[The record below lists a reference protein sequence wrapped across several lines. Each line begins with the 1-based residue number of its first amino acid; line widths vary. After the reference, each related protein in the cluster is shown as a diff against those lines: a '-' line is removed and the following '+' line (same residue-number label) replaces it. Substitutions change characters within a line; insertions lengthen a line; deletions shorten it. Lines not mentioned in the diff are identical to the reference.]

1 MLRFTFNLLLIFF
14 TLGIA
19 SAAGLAWYVIPQLP
33 EIETLKDV
41 RMQVP
46 LRVYSEDHSLIA
58 EFGEQRRIPVSLDQV
73 PDTMIKA
80 ILAAEDN
87 RFYQHPGVDW
97 QGIIRAALQ
106 LIKTGEKTQGGSTI
120 TMQVARNFFLTREK
134 TYLRKLNEIFL
145 AFKIEKK
152 LSKDDILSLYLN
164 KIYLGQRAY
173 GVAAAAQVYYGLPLD
188 ELTLPQYAMLAGLPK
203 APSTTNPVTNP
214 TRALERRNYVLQRM
228 LNESY
233 INIEEYQAAVNTPVT
248 AKLHSPAIE
257 LEAPYVAEMV
267 RQDLIEK
274 YGDDTYTSGLRVV
287 TTIKDRNQTAANDA
301 LRKGLLDYDERH
313 GYRGPEHHY
322 DLSSDMNEET
332 WKSLL
337 QSFPTLGNLYP
348 ALIVSVKEQSA
359 TAYLVNTGLIN
370 IEWPGLS
377 WARRYI
383 SENYRGA
390 VPKNAAEVVQA
401 GDIVRLSKNAGGA
414 WKLAQIPDVE
424 GGLVSMR
431 PSDGATL
438 ALVGGFDFLRSKFNR
453 ITQAN
458 RQPGSGFKPFIYSAA
473 LEAGYTAASLI
484 NDAPVVFEDPG
495 IEDVWRPENY
505 SRQTYGPTRLR
516 EALTH
521 SRNLVSIRLLHSIG
535 IPFAMDHIA
544 RFGFDIERLPKNLSL
559 SLGSG
564 AVTPWELSRA
574 FCVFANGGY
583 LIDPYFIKRIYTEAG
598 ETLFEANPAVAC
610 PQCEPA
616 AVGGRLADNT
626 GNMSS
631 PEPGQI
637 HYAKQVVDPEN
648 VWIMNSIL
656 RDVVLHGTARRALE
670 LNRKDLSGKTGTTN
684 DQRDAWFSGFNSQV
698 VAVSWVGFD
707 KFLPLGSA
715 ETGSRAALPV
725 WIDYMRTALESMPE
739 SILDRPPGL
748 VFARIDPQ
756 TGKLAPPESTNAIF
770 EVFSSKYTPKEI
782 TDSVSGTGRH
792 DGETS
797 GIQDIF

>member
-33 EIETLKDV
+33 EIETLRDV
-41 RMQVP
+41 RLQVP

-58 EFGEQRRIPVSLDQV
+58 EFGEQRRIPVSLNEV
-73 PDTMIKA
+73 PDTMINA
-80 ILAAEDN
+80 ILAAEDD

-97 QGIIRAALQ
+97 QGILRAALQ

-145 AFKIEKK
+145 AFKIEKD
-152 LSKDDILSLYLN
+152 LSKNDILSLYLN

-173 GVAAAAQVYYGLPLD
+173 GVAAAAQVYYGLPLR
-188 ELTLPQYAMLAGLPK
+188 ELTLPQFAMLAGLPK
-203 APSTTNPVTNP
+203 APSTTNPITNP
-214 TRALERRNYVLQRM
+214 VRAQERRNYVLQRM
-228 LNESY
+228 LSEGY
-233 INIEEYQAAVNTPVT
+233 IDNEEYQTAVNAPVT
-248 AKLHSPAIE
+248 ARLHNPAVE

-267 RQDLIEK
+267 RQQLIEK
-274 YGDDTYTSGLRVV
+274 YGDDTYTTGLRVI
-287 TTIKDRNQTAANDA
+287 TTIKGRNQATANEA
-301 LRKGLLDYDERH
+301 LRKGLQDYDERH

-322 DLSSDMNEET
+322 ELDSNMDENN
-332 WKSLL
+332 WKELL
-337 QSFPTLGNLYP
+337 QSFPVLGNLYP

-359 TAYLVNTGLIN
+359 TAFSLNNGLIN
-370 IEWPGLS
+370 VEWPGLA

-390 VPKNAAEVVQA
+390 APKNAAEIVQA
-401 GDIVRLSKNAGGA
+401 GDIVRLSLNSEGT
-414 WKLAQIPDVE
+414 WRLAQIPDVE

-516 EALTH
+516 AALTH
-521 SRNLVSIRLLHSIG
+521 SRNLVSIRLLHAIG
-535 IPFAMDHIA
+535 IPFAMDHIT
-544 RFGFDIERLPKNLSL
+544 RFGFDLERLPKNLSL

-574 FCVFANGGY
+574 FSVFANGGY
-583 LIDPYFIKRIYTEAG
+583 LIEPYFIKQIYTESG
-598 ETLFEANPAVAC
+598 EILFEANPAIAC
-610 PQCEPA
+610 PKCDPA
-616 AVGGRLADNT
+616 ASGFQLTDNSVELPPLDQ
-626 GNMSS
+626 NQ
-631 PEPGQI
+631 PR
-637 HYAKQVVDPEN
+637 YAKQVVDPEN
-648 VWIMNSIL
+648 IWIMNSIM

-670 LNRKDLSGKTGTTN
+670 LNRKDLAGKTGTTN
-684 DQRDAWFSGFNSQV
+684 DQRDTWFSGFNSQV
-698 VAVSWVGFD
+698 VAIAWVGFD

-715 ETGSRAALPV
+715 ETGSRAALPIWV
-725 WIDYMRTALESMPE
+725 DYMRTALEGMPE

-748 VFARIDPQ
+748 VFARIDPK
-756 TGKLAPPESTNAIF
+756 TGKLAPPDSTDAIF
-770 EVFSSKYTPKEI
+770 EVFSSKYTPKEV
-782 TDSVSGTGRH
+782 TDSVTGTVRQE
-792 DGETS
+792 GETS
-797 GIQDIF
+797 NIQDIF

>member
-19 SAAGLAWYVIPQLP
+19 SAAGLAWFVIPQLP

-41 RMQVP
+41 RLQVP
-46 LRVYSEDHSLIA
+46 LRVYSEEHSLIA
-58 EFGEQRRIPVSLDQV
+58 EFGEQRRIPVSLNEV

-80 ILAAEDN
+80 ILAAEDD

-97 QGIIRAALQ
+97 QGILRAAIQ

-145 AFKIEKK
+145 AFKIEKE
-152 LSKDDILSLYLN
+152 LSKDDILALYLN

-173 GVAAAAQVYYGLPLD
+173 GVAAAAQVYYGLPLS
-188 ELTLPQYAMLAGLPK
+188 ELTLPQFAMLAGLPK
-203 APSTTNPVTNP
+203 APSTTNPVSNP
-214 TRALERRNYVLQRM
+214 ARAQERRNYVLQRM
-228 LNESY
+228 LNEGY
-233 INIEEYQAAVNTPVT
+233 INSEEYQTAVNAPVT
-248 AKLHSPAIE
+248 ARLYSPAVE

-274 YGDDTYTSGLRVV
+274 YGEDTYTSGLRVV
-287 TTIKDRNQTAANDA
+287 TTIKDSNQAAANEA
-301 LRKGLLDYDERH
+301 VGKGLLDYDERH

-322 DLSSDMNEET
+322 ELDSNMDEDT
-332 WKSLL
+332 WKNLL
-337 QSFPTLGNLYP
+337 QSFPDLGNLYP
-348 ALIVSVKEQSA
+348 ALIISVKEQNT
-359 TAYLVNTGLIN
+359 TAYLVNHGLVN
-370 IEWPGLS
+370 IEWPGMS

-390 VPKNAAEVVQA
+390 APKNAAEVVKA
-401 GDIVRLSKNAGGA
+401 GDVVRLSINSEGI
-414 WKLAQIPDVE
+414 WRLSQIPDVE
-424 GGLVSMR
+424 GALISLR
-431 PSDGATL
+431 PTDGATL

-453 ITQAN
+453 VTQAN

-505 SRQTYGPTRLR
+505 SRKTYGPTRLR

-535 IPFAMDHIA
+535 IPYAMDHIEH
-544 RFGFDIERLPKNLSL
+544 FGFDIARLPKNLSL

-564 AVTPWELSRA
+564 AVTPWELARA
-574 FCVFANGGY
+574 FSVFANGGY
-583 LIDPYFIKRIYTEAG
+583 LIEPYFIKQIYTEAG
-598 ETLFEANPAVAC
+598 EILFEANPAIAC
-610 PQCEPA
+610 PKCDPA
-616 AVGGRLADNT
+616 TSGFQLTDNSMELPKLDQ
-626 GNMSS
+626 NQ
-631 PEPGQI
+631 PR
-637 HYAKQVVDPEN
+637 YAKQVVDPEN
-648 VWIMNSIL
+648 IWIMNSL
-656 RDVVLHGTARRALE
+656 MRDVVLHGTARRALD
-670 LNRKDLSGKTGTTN
+670 LKRKDLSGKTGTTN
-684 DQRDAWFSGFNSQV
+684 DQRDTWFSGYNSQV
-698 VAVSWVGFD
+698 VAITWVGFD

-715 ETGSRAALPV
+715 ETGSRAALPI
-725 WIDYMRTALESMPE
+725 WIDYMRTALEGMPE

-748 VFARIDPQ
+748 VFARIDPK
-756 TGKLAPPESTNAIF
+756 TGKLAPPDSADAVF
-770 EVFSSKYTPKEI
+770 EVFSSKYTPKEV
-782 TDSVSGTGRH
+782 TDSVSGTVRH
-792 DGETS
+792 EGDTS
-797 GIQDIF
+797 NIQDIF

>member
-14 TLGIA
+14 TLGITG
-19 SAAGLAWYVIPQLP
+19 AAGLAWYVIPQLP

-97 QGIIRAALQ
+97 QGILRASLQ
-106 LIKTGEKTQGGSTI
+106 LIRTGEKTQGGSTI

-145 AFKIEKK
+145 AFKIEKE

-228 LNESY
+228 VNEGY
-233 INIEEYQAAVNTPVT
+233 ISPEEYQSVINAPVT
-248 AKLHSPAIE
+248 ARLHSPAVE

-274 YGDDTYTSGLRVV
+274 YGDDTYTSGLRVI
-287 TTIKDRNQTAANDA
+287 TTIKDRNQVAANDA
-301 LRKGLLDYDERH
+301 LRDGLLDYDERH

-322 DLSSDMNEET
+322 DLGSDMNEET

-337 QSFPTLGNLYP
+337 QSFPFLGNLYP
-348 ALIVSVKEQSA
+348 ALIVSVKDQTA
-359 TAYLVNTGLIN
+359 TAYLVNTGLIK

-390 VPKNAAEVVQA
+390 APKNAAEVVQA
-401 GDIVRLSKNAGGA
+401 GDVVRLTKNATGA

-438 ALVGGFDFLRSKFNR
+438 AMTGGFDFQRSKFNR
-453 ITQAN
+453 ITQAT

-535 IPFAMDHIA
+535 IPFAMDYIA

-559 SLGSG
+559 ALGSG
-564 AVTPWELSRA
+564 TVTPWELSRA

-583 LIDPYFIKRIYTEAG
+583 LIDPYFIKRVYTEAG

-616 AVGGRLADNT
+616 TGGGSYTDNT

-637 HYAKQVVDPEN
+637 HYAKQVIDSEN
-648 VWIMNSIL
+648 VWIMNSIM

-670 LNRKDLSGKTGTTN
+670 LNRKDISGKTGTTN
-684 DQRDAWFSGFNSQV
+684 DQRDAWFSGFNSQL

-715 ETGSRAALPV
+715 ETGSRAALPI
-725 WIDYMRTALESMPE
+725 WIDYMRTALENMPE

-748 VFARIDPQ
+748 IFARIDPQ

-782 TDSVSGTGRH
+782 TDSISGTGKH

-797 GIQDIF
+797 SIQDIF

>member
-19 SAAGLAWYVIPQLP
+19 SAAGLAWYVLPQLP

-58 EFGEQRRIPVSLDQV
+58 EFGEQRRIPVSLNEV

-80 ILAAEDN
+80 ILAAEDD

-97 QGIIRAALQ
+97 QGILRAAIQ
-106 LIKTGEKTQGGSTI
+106 LLKTGEKTQGGSTI

-145 AFKIEKK
+145 AFKIEKE

-173 GVAAAAQVYYGLPLD
+173 GVAAAAQVYYGLPLS
-188 ELTLPQYAMLAGLPK
+188 ELTLPQFAMLAGLPK
-203 APSTTNPVTNP
+203 APSTTNPVSNP
-214 TRALERRNYVLQRM
+214 DRALERRNYVLQRM
-228 LNESY
+228 LDEGFISR
-233 INIEEYQAAVNTPVT
+233 EEYQAAANAPVT

-257 LEAPYVAEMV
+257 IEAPYVAEMV

-274 YGDDTYTSGLRVV
+274 YGDDTYTSGFRVV
-287 TTIKDRNQTAANDA
+287 TTIRDRNQAAANEA
-301 LRKGLLDYDERH
+301 LRKGLQAYDERH

-322 DLSSDMNEET
+322 EIESNMDAGT
-332 WKSLL
+332 WKNLL
-337 QSFPTLGNLYP
+337 QSFPVLGKLYP
-348 ALIVSVKEQSA
+348 ALIVSVQDQSA
-359 TAYLVNTGLIN
+359 NAYLIDNGLVT
-370 IEWPGLS
+370 IEWPGMS

-383 SENYRGA
+383 SENYRGPA
-390 VPKNAAEVVQA
+390 PKNAAEVVQA
-401 GDIVRLSKNAGGA
+401 GDVIRLSPNADGT
-414 WKLAQIPDVE
+414 WRLAQLPDVE

-431 PSDGATL
+431 PADGAIL

-521 SRNLVSIRLLHSIG
+521 SRNLVSIRLLHAIG
-535 IPFAMDHIA
+535 IPFAIDYIA

-564 AVTPWELSRA
+564 AVTPWELARA
-574 FCVFANGGY
+574 YSVFANGGF
-583 LIDPYFIKRIYTEAG
+583 LIDPYFIKQIYTEAG
-598 ETLFEANPAVAC
+598 EVLFEANPAIAC
-610 PQCEPA
+610 PECDPA
-616 AVGGRLADNT
+616 TSGFQLTDNSAGLPT
-626 GNMSS
+626 PDQN
-631 PEPGQI
+631 QVR
-637 HYAKQVVDPEN
+637 YAKQVIDPEN
-648 VWIMNSIL
+648 VWIMNSIM

-670 LNRKDLSGKTGTTN
+670 LDRRDLSGKTGTTN
-684 DQRDAWFSGFNSQV
+684 DQRDTWFSGFNSQV
-698 VAVSWVGFD
+698 VAVSWLGFD
-707 KFLPLGSA
+707 KFLPLGSG
-715 ETGSRAALPV
+715 ETGSRAALPI
-725 WIDYMRTALESMPE
+725 WIDYMRVALEGMPE

-748 VFARIDPQ
+748 VFARIDPK
-756 TGKLAPPESTNAIF
+756 TGKLALPDSTNAIF
-770 EVFSSKYTPKEI
+770 EVFSSKFTPKEV
-782 TDSVSGTGRH
+782 TDSVSGTIRQE
-792 DGETS
+792 GETS
-797 GIQDIF
+797 NIQDIF

>member
-1 MLRFTFNLLLIFF
+1 MLRFTFNLLLIFL
-14 TLGIA
+14 TLGITC
-19 SAAGLAWYVIPQLP
+19 AAGLAWYVIPQLP

-97 QGIIRAALQ
+97 QGILRASLQ

-120 TMQVARNFFLTREK
+120 TMQVARNFFLSREK

-145 AFKIEKK
+145 AFKIEKE
-152 LSKDDILSLYLN
+152 LSKDEILLLYLN

-203 APSTTNPVTNP
+203 APSTTNPITNP
-214 TRALERRNYVLQRM
+214 TRALKRRNYVLQRM
-228 LNESY
+228 ANENY
-233 INIEEYQAAVNTPVT
+233 ISTDDYQTAANAPVI
-248 AKLHSPAIE
+248 ARLHSPAVE
-257 LEAPYVAEMV
+257 LQAPYVAEMV
-267 RQDLIEK
+267 RQALIEQ
-274 YGDDTYTSGLRVV
+274 YGDDTYTSGLRVI
-287 TTIKDRNQTAANDA
+287 TTIKDRNQVAANNA

-322 DLSSDMNEET
+322 DLGSDTNEEE
-332 WKSLL
+332 WKILL
-337 QSFPTLGNLYP
+337 QSFPTLGDLYP
-348 ALIVSVKEQSA
+348 ALIVSVKDQTA

-370 IEWPGLS
+370 IEWSGLS

-390 VPKNAAEVVQA
+390 APKNAAEVVQT
-401 GDIVRLSKNAGGA
+401 GDVVRLSNNTEGV
-414 WKLAQIPDVE
+414 WKLTQIPDVE
-424 GGLVSMR
+424 GGIISLR
-431 PSDGATL
+431 PADGSTL
-438 ALVGGFDFLRSKFNR
+438 ALAGGFDFLRSKFNR

-473 LEAGYTAASLI
+473 LESGYTAASLI

-535 IPFAMDHIA
+535 VPFAMDYIA

-574 FCVFANGGY
+574 FCVFANGGF
-583 LIDPYFIKRIYTEAG
+583 LIDPYFIKRIDTEAG
-598 ETLFEANPAVAC
+598 ETLFEANPVVAC
-610 PQCEPA
+610 PQCESA
-616 AVGGRLADNT
+616 TGGDSFTNNT
-626 GNMSS
+626 GNMSI
-631 PEPGQI
+631 PGPG
-637 HYAKQVVDPEN
+637 HARYAKQVVDSEN

-656 RDVVLHGTARRALE
+656 RDVVQFGTARRALE

-684 DQRDAWFSGFNSQV
+684 DQRDAWFSGFNTQV

-715 ETGSRAALPV
+715 ETGSRAALPI
-725 WIDYMRTALESMPE
+725 WIDYMRTALAGMPE

-782 TDSVSGTGRH
+782 TDSISGTVRH
-792 DGETS
+792 DGES
-797 GIQDIF
+797 SSIQDIF

>member
-14 TLGIA
+14 TLGITG
-19 SAAGLAWYVIPQLP
+19 AAGLAWYVIPQLP

-97 QGIIRAALQ
+97 QGILRASLQ

-145 AFKIEKK
+145 AFKIEKE

-228 LNESY
+228 VNEGFISP
-233 INIEEYQAAVNTPVT
+233 EEYQSVINAPVT
-248 AKLHSPAIE
+248 ARLHSPAVE

-287 TTIKDRNQTAANDA
+287 TTIKDRNQVAANDA
-301 LRKGLLDYDERH
+301 LRVGLLDYDERH

-322 DLSSDMNEET
+322 DLGSDMNEET

-337 QSFPTLGNLYP
+337 QSFPFLGNLYP
-348 ALIVSVKEQSA
+348 ALIVSVKDQTA
-359 TAYLVNTGLIN
+359 TAYLVNTGLIK

-390 VPKNAAEVVQA
+390 APKNAAEVVQA
-401 GDIVRLSKNAGGA
+401 GDIVRLSKNATGA

-438 ALVGGFDFLRSKFNR
+438 AMAGGFDFQRSKFNR
-453 ITQAN
+453 ITQAT
-458 RQPGSGFKPFIYSAA
+458 RQPGSAFKPFIYSSA
-473 LEAGYTAASLI
+473 LDAGYTAASLI

-535 IPFAMDHIA
+535 IPFAMDYIA

-559 SLGSG
+559 ALGSG
-564 AVTPWELSRA
+564 TVTPWELSRA

-583 LIDPYFIKRIYTEAG
+583 LIDPYFIRRIYTEAG

-616 AVGGRLADNT
+616 TGGGSFADNT

-637 HYAKQVVDPEN
+637 HYAKQVVDSEN
-648 VWIMNSIL
+648 VWIMNSIM

-670 LNRKDLSGKTGTTN
+670 LNRKDISGKTGTTN
-684 DQRDAWFSGFNSQV
+684 DQRDAWFSGFNSQLI
-698 VAVSWVGFD
+698 AVSWVGFD

-715 ETGSRAALPV
+715 ETGSRAALPI
-725 WIDYMRTALESMPE
+725 WIDYMRTALENMPE

-782 TDSVSGTGRH
+782 TDSISGTGKH

-797 GIQDIF
+797 SIQDIF

>member
-1 MLRFTFNLLLIFF
+1 MLRFTFNLLLILF
-14 TLGIA
+14 TLGMA
-19 SAAGLAWYVIPQLP
+19 TAAGLAWYVIPQLP

-58 EFGEQRRIPVSLDQV
+58 EFGEQRRIPVSLNEV

-80 ILAAEDN
+80 ILAAEDD

-97 QGIIRAALQ
+97 QGILRAAIQ
-106 LIKTGEKTQGGSTI
+106 LLKTGEKTQGGSTI

-145 AFKIEKK
+145 ALKIEKE

-173 GVAAAAQVYYGLPLD
+173 GVAAAAQVYYGLPLS
-188 ELTLPQYAMLAGLPK
+188 ELTLPQFAMLAGLPK
-203 APSTTNPVTNP
+203 APSTTNPVSNP
-214 TRALERRNYVLQRM
+214 ARAMERRNYVLQRM
-228 LNESY
+228 VEEGFISS
-233 INIEEYQAAVNTPVT
+233 EEYQAAVSAPVT
-248 AKLHSPAIE
+248 AKLHSPRIE
-257 LEAPYVAEMV
+257 IEAPYVAEMV

-274 YGDDTYTSGLRVV
+274 YGDDTYTSGFRVV
-287 TTIKDRNQTAANDA
+287 TTIRDRNQAAANEA
-301 LRKGLLDYDERH
+301 LRKGLQAYDERH

-322 DLSSDMNEET
+322 EIESNMDAET
-332 WKSLL
+332 WKNLL
-337 QSFPTLGNLYP
+337 QSFPVLGNLYP
-348 ALIVSVKEQSA
+348 ALIVSVQDQVAS
-359 TAYLVNTGLIN
+359 AYLIDNGLVT
-370 IEWPGLS
+370 IEWPGMS

-383 SENYRGA
+383 SENYRGPA
-390 VPKNAAEVVQA
+390 PKNAAEVVQA
-401 GDIVRLSKNAGGA
+401 GDVIRLSPNADGT
-414 WKLAQIPDVE
+414 WRLAQLPDVE

-431 PSDGATL
+431 PADGAIL

-521 SRNLVSIRLLHSIG
+521 SRNLVSIRLLHAIG
-535 IPFAMDHIA
+535 IPFAIDYIA

-564 AVTPWELSRA
+564 AVTPWELARA
-574 FCVFANGGY
+574 YSVFANGGF
-583 LIDPYFIKRIYTEAG
+583 LIDPYFIKQIYTETG
-598 ETLFEANPAVAC
+598 EVLFEANPAVAC
-610 PQCEPA
+610 PECDPA
-616 AVGGRLADNT
+616 TSGFQLTDNSA
-626 GNMSS
+626 GLPAPDQN
-631 PEPGQI
+631 QVR
-637 HYAKQVVDPEN
+637 YAKQVIDPEN
-648 VWIMNSIL
+648 VWIMNSIM

-670 LNRKDLSGKTGTTN
+670 LNRRDLSGKTGTTN
-684 DQRDAWFSGFNSQV
+684 DQRDTWFSGFNSQV
-698 VAVSWVGFD
+698 VAVSWLGFD
-707 KFLPLGSA
+707 KFLPLGSG
-715 ETGSRAALPV
+715 ETGSRAALPI
-725 WIDYMRTALESMPE
+725 WIDYMRVALEGMPE

-748 VFARIDPQ
+748 VFARIDPK
-756 TGKLAPPESTNAIF
+756 TGKLAPPDSTDAIF
-770 EVFSSKYTPKEI
+770 EVFSSKFTPKEV
-782 TDSVSGTGRH
+782 TDSVSGTIRQE
-792 DGETS
+792 GETS
-797 GIQDIF
+797 NIQDIF

>member
-19 SAAGLAWYVIPQLP
+19 SAAGLAWFVIPQLP

-41 RMQVP
+41 RLQVP

-58 EFGEQRRIPVSLDQV
+58 EFGEQRRIPVSLDEV
-73 PDTMIKA
+73 PDTMVKA
-80 ILAAEDN
+80 ILAAEDD

-97 QGIIRAALQ
+97 QGILRAAIQ

-145 AFKIEKK
+145 AFKIEKE

-173 GVAAAAQVYYGLPLD
+173 GVAAAAQVYYGLSLS
-188 ELTLPQYAMLAGLPK
+188 ELTLPQFAMLGGLPK
-203 APSTTNPVTNP
+203 APSTTNPVSNP
-214 TRALERRNYVLQRM
+214 ARAIERRNYVLQRM
-228 LNESY
+228 LNEGY
-233 INIEEYQAAVNTPVT
+233 ISNEEYQVAINSPVT
-248 AKLHSPAIE
+248 ARLYSPAVE

-274 YGDDTYTSGLRVV
+274 YGDDTYTSGLRVI
-287 TTIKDRNQTAANDA
+287 TTIKDRNQASANEA
-301 LRKGLLDYDERH
+301 VHKGLQDYDERH

-322 DLSSDMNEET
+322 ELDSNMDEET
-332 WKSLL
+332 WKNLL
-337 QSFPTLGNLYP
+337 QSFPVLGNLYP

-359 TAYLVNTGLIN
+359 TAYLINHGLVS
-370 IEWPGLS
+370 IEWPGMS

-390 VPKNAAEVVQA
+390 APKNAAEVVKA
-401 GDIVRLSKNAGGA
+401 GDVIRLSINTEGS
-414 WKLAQIPDVE
+414 WRLSQIPDAE
-424 GGLVSMR
+424 GALVSLR
-431 PSDGATL
+431 PVDGATL

-453 ITQAN
+453 VTQAN

-516 EALTH
+516 VALTH

-535 IPFAMDHIA
+535 IPYAMDHIA
-544 RFGFDIERLPKNLSL
+544 RFGFDIARLPKNLSL

-564 AVTPWELSRA
+564 AVTPWELARA
-574 FCVFANGGY
+574 FSVFANGGY
-583 LIDPYFIKRIYTEAG
+583 LIEPYFIKQIYTEAG
-598 ETLFEANPAVAC
+598 EILFEANPAIAC
-610 PQCEPA
+610 PKCEPA
-616 AVGGRLADNT
+616 GGLRIAEI
-626 GNMSS
+626 SS
-631 PEPGQI
+631 DISPPDPDQVR
-637 HYAKQVVDPEN
+637 YAKQVVDPEN

-656 RDVVLHGTARRALE
+656 RDVVMHGTARRALE
-670 LNRKDLSGKTGTTN
+670 LNRKDLAGKTGTTN
-684 DQRDAWFSGFNSQV
+684 DQRDTWFSGFNSQV
-698 VAVSWVGFD
+698 VAISWVGFD
-707 KFLPLGSA
+707 KFLPLGRA
-715 ETGSRAALPV
+715 ETGSRAALPI
-725 WIDYMRTALESMPE
+725 WIDYMRTALDGMPE
-739 SILDRPPGL
+739 STLDRPPGL
-748 VFARIDPQ
+748 VFARIDPN
-756 TGKLAPPESTNAIF
+756 TGKLAPPDSTDAIF

-782 TDSVSGTGRH
+782 TDSVSGTVRH
-792 DGETS
+792 EGDTS
-797 GIQDIF
+797 NIQDIF

>member
-19 SAAGLAWYVIPQLP
+19 SAAGLAWFVIPQLP

-41 RMQVP
+41 KLQVP
-46 LRVYSEDHSLIA
+46 LRVYSENHSLIA
-58 EFGEQRRIPVSLDQV
+58 EFGEQRRIPVTLNEV

-80 ILAAEDN
+80 ILAAEDD

-97 QGIIRAALQ
+97 QGILRAALQ

-145 AFKIEKK
+145 AFKIEKE

-173 GVAAAAQVYYGLPLD
+173 GVAAAAQVYYGLPLSG
-188 ELTLPQYAMLAGLPK
+188 LTLPQYAMLAGLPK

-214 TRALERRNYVLQRM
+214 ARAIERRNYVLQRM
-228 LNESY
+228 LNEGY
-233 INIEEYQAAVNTPVT
+233 INNEEYQAAVNAPVT
-248 AKLHSPAIE
+248 ARLYSPAVE

-267 RQDLIEK
+267 RQNLMEK

-287 TTIKDRNQTAANDA
+287 TTIKDRDQTAANEA
-301 LRKGLLDYDERH
+301 VRKGLQDYDERH

-322 DLSSDMNEET
+322 ELDNNTDEET
-332 WKSLL
+332 WKGLL
-337 QSFPTLGNLYP
+337 QSFPVMGNLYP
-348 ALIVSVKEQSA
+348 ALIISVKEKSA
-359 TAYLVNTGLIN
+359 IAYTLNNGLIN
-370 IEWPGLS
+370 IEWPGLA

-390 VPKNAAEVVQA
+390 VPKNAAEILQT
-401 GDIVRLSKNAGGA
+401 GDVVRLGLNSDGT
-414 WKLAQIPDVE
+414 WRLAQIPDVE

-438 ALVGGFDFLRSKFNR
+438 ALVGGFDFMRSKFNR

-521 SRNLVSIRLLHSIG
+521 SRNLVSIRLLHAIG
-535 IPFAMDHIA
+535 IPFTMDHIT

-583 LIDPYFIKRIYTEAG
+583 LIEPYFIKQIYTEAG
-598 ETLFEANPAVAC
+598 ETLFEANPAIAC
-610 PQCEPA
+610 PECEPA
-616 AVGGRLADNT
+616 AGGFRLIDNT
-626 GNMSS
+626 GDTTTDHN
-631 PEPGQI
+631 QVR
-637 HYAKQVVDPEN
+637 YAQRVVDPEN
-648 VWIMNSIL
+648 VWIMNSIM

-684 DQRDAWFSGFNSQV
+684 DQRDTWFSGYNSQV
-698 VAVSWVGFD
+698 VAITWVGFD

-715 ETGSRAALPV
+715 ETGSRAALPI
-725 WIDYMRTALESMPE
+725 WIDYMRTALEGMPE

-748 VFARIDPQ
+748 VFARIDPK
-756 TGKLAPPESTNAIF
+756 TGKLAPPDSTDAVF
-770 EVFSSKYTPKEI
+770 EVFSSKYTPEEI
-782 TDSVSGTGRH
+782 TDSVSGTVRH
-792 DGETS
+792 EGETS
-797 GIQDIF
+797 NIQDIF

>member
-1 MLRFTFNLLLIFF
+1 MLRFTFNLLLIFL
-14 TLGIA
+14 TLGITC
-19 SAAGLAWYVIPQLP
+19 AAGLAWYVIPQLP

-97 QGIIRAALQ
+97 QGILRASLQ

-120 TMQVARNFFLTREK
+120 TMQVARNFFLSREK

-145 AFKIEKK
+145 AFKIEKE
-152 LSKDDILSLYLN
+152 LSKDEILLLYLN

-203 APSTTNPVTNP
+203 APSTTNPITNP
-214 TRALERRNYVLQRM
+214 TRALKRRNYVLQRM
-228 LNESY
+228 ANENY
-233 INIEEYQAAVNTPVT
+233 ISTDDYQTAANAPVI
-248 AKLHSPAIE
+248 ARLHSPAVE
-257 LEAPYVAEMV
+257 LQAPYVAEMV
-267 RQDLIEK
+267 RQALIEQ
-274 YGDDTYTSGLRVV
+274 YGDDTYTSGLRVI
-287 TTIKDRNQTAANDA
+287 TTIKDRNQVAANNA

-322 DLSSDMNEET
+322 DLGSDTNEEE
-332 WKSLL
+332 WKILL
-337 QSFPTLGNLYP
+337 QSFPTLGDLYP
-348 ALIVSVKEQSA
+348 ALIVSVKDQTA
-359 TAYLVNTGLIN
+359 TVYLVNTGLIN
-370 IEWPGLS
+370 IEWSGLS

-390 VPKNAAEVVQA
+390 APKNAAEVVQT
-401 GDIVRLSKNAGGA
+401 GDVVRLSNNTEGV
-414 WKLAQIPDVE
+414 WKLTQIPDVE
-424 GGLVSMR
+424 GGIISLR
-431 PSDGATL
+431 PADGSTL
-438 ALVGGFDFLRSKFNR
+438 ALAGGFDFLRSKFNR

-473 LEAGYTAASLI
+473 LESGYTAASLI

-535 IPFAMDHIA
+535 VPFAMDYIA

-574 FCVFANGGY
+574 FCVFANGGF
-583 LIDPYFIKRIYTEAG
+583 LIDPYFIKRIDTEAG
-598 ETLFEANPAVAC
+598 ETLFEANPVVAC
-610 PQCEPA
+610 PQCESA
-616 AVGGRLADNT
+616 TGGDSFTNNT
-626 GNMSS
+626 GNMSI
-631 PEPGQI
+631 PGPG
-637 HYAKQVVDPEN
+637 HARYAKQVVDSEN

-656 RDVVLHGTARRALE
+656 RDVVQFGTARRALE

-684 DQRDAWFSGFNSQV
+684 DQRDAWFSGFNTQV

-715 ETGSRAALPV
+715 ETGSRAALPI
-725 WIDYMRTALESMPE
+725 WIDYMRTALAGMPE

-782 TDSVSGTGRH
+782 TDSISGTVRH
-792 DGETS
+792 DGES
-797 GIQDIF
+797 SSIQDIF

>member
-14 TLGIA
+14 TLGITG
-19 SAAGLAWYVIPQLP
+19 AAGLAWYVIPQLP

-97 QGIIRAALQ
+97 QGILRASLQ

-145 AFKIEKK
+145 AFKIEKE

-228 LNESY
+228 VNEGFISP
-233 INIEEYQAAVNTPVT
+233 EEYQSVINAPVT
-248 AKLHSPAIE
+248 ARLHSPAVE

-287 TTIKDRNQTAANDA
+287 TTIKDRNQVAANDA
-301 LRKGLLDYDERH
+301 LRVGLLDYDERH

-322 DLSSDMNEET
+322 DLGSDMNEET

-337 QSFPTLGNLYP
+337 QSFPFLGNLYP
-348 ALIVSVKEQSA
+348 ALIVSVKDQTA
-359 TAYLVNTGLIN
+359 TAYLVNTGLIK

-390 VPKNAAEVVQA
+390 APKNAAEVVQA
-401 GDIVRLSKNAGGA
+401 GDIVRLSKNATGA

-438 ALVGGFDFLRSKFNR
+438 AMAGGFDFQRSKFNR
-453 ITQAN
+453 IIQAT
-458 RQPGSGFKPFIYSAA
+458 RQPGSAFKPFIYSSA
-473 LEAGYTAASLI
+473 LDAGYTAASLI

-535 IPFAMDHIA
+535 IPFAMDYIA

-559 SLGSG
+559 ALGSG
-564 AVTPWELSRA
+564 TVTPWELSRA

-583 LIDPYFIKRIYTEAG
+583 LIDPYFIRRIYTEAG

-616 AVGGRLADNT
+616 TGGGSFADNT

-637 HYAKQVVDPEN
+637 HYAKQVVDSEN
-648 VWIMNSIL
+648 VWIMNSIM

-670 LNRKDLSGKTGTTN
+670 LNRKDISGKTGTTN
-684 DQRDAWFSGFNSQV
+684 DQRDAWFSGFNSQLI
-698 VAVSWVGFD
+698 AVSWVGFD

-715 ETGSRAALPV
+715 ETGSRAALPI
-725 WIDYMRTALESMPE
+725 WIDYMRTALENMPE

-782 TDSVSGTGRH
+782 TDSISGTGKH

-797 GIQDIF
+797 SIQDIF

>member
-14 TLGIA
+14 TLGIT
-19 SAAGLAWYVIPQLP
+19 SAAGLAWYVVPQLP
-33 EIETLKDV
+33 EIEALKDV

-58 EFGEQRRIPVSLDQV
+58 EFGEQRRIPVSMDQV

-97 QGIIRAALQ
+97 QGLLRASIQ

-145 AFKIEKK
+145 AFKIERE
-152 LSKDDILSLYLN
+152 LSKNEIRSLYLN

-173 GVAAAAQVYYGLPLD
+173 GVAAAAQVYYGLPLN

-214 TRALERRNYVLQRM
+214 ARAKERRNYVLQRM
-228 LNESY
+228 LNENY
-233 INIEEYQAAVNTPVT
+233 INIEEYQTAVDTPII
-248 AKLHSPAIE
+248 AELHSPAVE

-267 RQDLIEK
+267 RQTLIEK
-274 YGDDTYTSGLRVV
+274 YGDDTYTSGLRVI
-287 TTIKDRNQTAANDA
+287 TTIKDRNQAAANDA

-322 DLSSDMNEET
+322 DLASDMNEEA
-332 WKSLL
+332 WKTLL
-337 QSFPTLGNLYP
+337 QSFPTMGNLYP
-348 ALIVSVKEQSA
+348 ALIVSVKEQKA

-390 VPKNAAEVVQA
+390 APMNAAEVVQA
-401 GDIVRLSKNAGGA
+401 GDVVRLSKNADGT
-414 WKLAQIPDVE
+414 WKLAQIPDIE
-424 GGLVSMR
+424 GGFVSMR

-438 ALVGGFDFLRSKFNR
+438 ALTGGFDFLRSKFNR
-453 ITQAN
+453 ITQAI

-473 LEAGYTAASLI
+473 LEAGFTAASLI

-535 IPFAMDHIA
+535 VPFAIDYIA

-564 AVTPWELSRA
+564 AVTPWELARA

-583 LIDPYFIKRIYTEAG
+583 LIDPYFISRIYTEDG
-598 ETLFEANPAVAC
+598 EILFEANPSVAC

-616 AVGGRLADNT
+616 TDWNSYTDIT
-626 GNMSS
+626 GDIPS
-631 PEPGQI
+631 PEPGQL
-637 HYAKQVVDPEN
+637 HYAKQVVDSEN

-656 RDVVLHGTARRALE
+656 RDVVLHGTARRALQ

-684 DQRDAWFSGFNSQV
+684 DQRDAWFSGFNTQL

-707 KFLPLGSA
+707 KFLPLGGA
-715 ETGSRAALPV
+715 ETGSRAALPI
-725 WIDYMRTALESMPE
+725 WIDYMRIALEGMPE

-748 VFARIDPQ
+748 VFAKIDPQ
-756 TGKLAPPESTNAIF
+756 TGKLAQPDSTNAIF

-782 TDSVSGTGRH
+782 TDSISGTGKQ

-797 GIQDIF
+797 SIQDIF

>member
-14 TLGIA
+14 TLGITG
-19 SAAGLAWYVIPQLP
+19 AAGLAWYVIPQLP

-97 QGIIRAALQ
+97 QGILRASLQ

-145 AFKIEKK
+145 AFKIEKE

-228 LNESY
+228 VNEGFISP
-233 INIEEYQAAVNTPVT
+233 EEYQSVINAPVT
-248 AKLHSPAIE
+248 ARLHSPAVE

-287 TTIKDRNQTAANDA
+287 TTIKDRNQVAANDA
-301 LRKGLLDYDERH
+301 LRVGLLDYDERH

-322 DLSSDMNEET
+322 DLGSDMNEET

-337 QSFPTLGNLYP
+337 QSFPFLGNLYP
-348 ALIVSVKEQSA
+348 ALIVGVKDQTA
-359 TAYLVNTGLIN
+359 TAYLVNTGLIK

-390 VPKNAAEVVQA
+390 APKNAAEVVQA
-401 GDIVRLSKNAGGA
+401 GDVVRLSKNATGA

-438 ALVGGFDFLRSKFNR
+438 AMAGGFDFQRSKFNR
-453 ITQAN
+453 ITQAT
-458 RQPGSGFKPFIYSAA
+458 RQPGSAFKPFIYSSA
-473 LEAGYTAASLI
+473 LDAGYTAASLI

-535 IPFAMDHIA
+535 IPFAMDYIA

-559 SLGSG
+559 ALGSG
-564 AVTPWELSRA
+564 TVTPWELSRA

-583 LIDPYFIKRIYTEAG
+583 LIDPYFIRRIYTEAG

-616 AVGGRLADNT
+616 TGGGSFADNT

-637 HYAKQVVDPEN
+637 HYAKQVVDSEN
-648 VWIMNSIL
+648 VWIMNSIM

-670 LNRKDLSGKTGTTN
+670 LNRKDISGKTGTTN
-684 DQRDAWFSGFNSQV
+684 DQRDAWFSGFNSQLI
-698 VAVSWVGFD
+698 AVSWVGFD

-715 ETGSRAALPV
+715 ETGSRAALPI
-725 WIDYMRTALESMPE
+725 WIDYMRTALENMPE

-782 TDSVSGTGRH
+782 TDSISGTGKH

-797 GIQDIF
+797 SIQDIF

>member
-33 EIETLKDV
+33 EIETLRDV
-41 RMQVP
+41 RLQVP

-58 EFGEQRRIPVSLDQV
+58 EFGEQRRIPVSLNEV

-80 ILAAEDN
+80 ILAAEDD

-97 QGIIRAALQ
+97 QGILRAALQ

-145 AFKIEKK
+145 AFKIEKD
-152 LSKDDILSLYLN
+152 LSKNDILSLYLN

-173 GVAAAAQVYYGLPLD
+173 GVAAAAQVYYGLPLR
-188 ELTLPQYAMLAGLPK
+188 ELTLPQFAMLAGLPK
-203 APSTTNPVTNP
+203 APSTTNPITNP
-214 TRALERRNYVLQRM
+214 VRAQERRNYVLQRM
-228 LNESY
+228 LNEDY
-233 INIEEYQAAVNTPVT
+233 INNEEYQAAVNAPVT
-248 AKLHSPAIE
+248 ARLHNPAVE

-267 RQDLIEK
+267 RQQLIEK
-274 YGDDTYTSGLRVV
+274 YGDNTYTTGLRVI
-287 TTIKDRNQTAANDA
+287 TTIKGRNQATANEA
-301 LRKGLLDYDERH
+301 LRKGLQDYDERH

-322 DLSSDMNEET
+322 ELDSNMDENN
-332 WKSLL
+332 WKELL
-337 QSFPTLGNLYP
+337 QSFPVLGNLYP

-359 TAYLVNTGLIN
+359 TAFSLNNGLIN
-370 IEWPGLS
+370 VEWPGLA

-390 VPKNAAEVVQA
+390 APKNAAEIVQA
-401 GDIVRLSKNAGGA
+401 GDIIRLSLNSEGT
-414 WKLAQIPDVE
+414 WRLAQIPDVE

-516 EALTH
+516 VALTH
-521 SRNLVSIRLLHSIG
+521 SRNLVSIRLLHAIG
-535 IPFAMDHIA
+535 IPFAMDHIT
-544 RFGFDIERLPKNLSL
+544 RFGFDLERLPKNLSL

-574 FCVFANGGY
+574 FSVFANGGY
-583 LIDPYFIKRIYTEAG
+583 LIEPYFIKQIYTESG
-598 ETLFEANPAVAC
+598 EILFEANPAIAC
-610 PQCEPA
+610 PKCDPA
-616 AVGGRLADNT
+616 ASGFQLTDNSVELPPLDQ
-626 GNMSS
+626 NQ
-631 PEPGQI
+631 PR
-637 HYAKQVVDPEN
+637 YAKQVVDPEN
-648 VWIMNSIL
+648 IWIMNSIM

-670 LNRKDLSGKTGTTN
+670 LNRKDLAGKTGTTN
-684 DQRDAWFSGFNSQV
+684 DQRDTWFSGFNSQV
-698 VAVSWVGFD
+698 VAIAWVGFD

-715 ETGSRAALPV
+715 ETGSRAALPIWV
-725 WIDYMRTALESMPE
+725 DYMRTALEGMPE

-748 VFARIDPQ
+748 VFARIDPK
-756 TGKLAPPESTNAIF
+756 TGKLAPPDSTDAIF
-770 EVFSSKYTPKEI
+770 EVFSSKYTPKEV
-782 TDSVSGTGRH
+782 TDSVTGTVRQER
-792 DGETS
+792 ETS
-797 GIQDIF
+797 NIQDIF